1 MRMKRVHQHLFWA
14 GILLAC
20 GSAALAQGPQP
31 QQTSFHFTIDQ
42 AQAIGETL
50 GIDWNTAPFDPAQ
63 FRVGLEVEL
72 EHGSRDPQTDV
83 TGDDPLLTGKIAWV
97 HLKEM
102 KDYYWRLALMEGNL
116 PYLAEL
122 IRTSHP

>member
-1 MRMKRVHQHLFWA
+1 MRMKRVHQRLFWV

-102 KDYYWRLALMEGNL
+102 NDYYWRLALMEGNL